1 MDNSKISDEE
11 MGRIFDEYERNLVN
25 DNEKG
30 LVHDT
35 QVEEVP
41 VAIQHRAVTAPRPSP
56 VNQRPS
62 NSACNNSPTPD
73 FSSKDLLAL
82 VKSYIEVEKRDEL
95 LMQSGGG
102 LTYEERWA
110 MIKRLY
116 NNHRSRPTTRT
127 SVEIQMAIRHFA
139 DACDRY
145 TKIIKTVEDENIFKT
160 NQATYDSRYLF
171 EYGEE
176 FVGYEAYKLRYSWL
190 TRYGTE

>member
-1 MDNSKISDEE
+1 
-11 MGRIFDEYERNLVN
+11 
-25 DNEKG
+25 
-30 LVHDT
+30 
-35 QVEEVP
+35 
-41 VAIQHRAVTAPRPSP
+41 
-56 VNQRPS
+56 
-62 NSACNNSPTPD
+62 
-73 FSSKDLLAL
+73 
-82 VKSYIEVEKRDEL
+82 
-95 LMQSGGG
+95 MQSGGG

-110 MIKRLY
+110 MITRLY

-127 SVEIQMAIRHFA
+127 SVEIQMANRHFA

-145 TKIIKTVEDENIFKT
+145 TKIIETVEDENIFKT